1 MSIVRRQTQT
11 MVKRTWLLSGR
22 TRRLGRRCSCRGR
35 RYDTV
40 TQLGAVQP
48 SVRCERRGD
57 RVLSPIEHKA
67 DCLLPQRL
75 RPSRRRSR
83 HRAASPPGA
92 HPPCTCPSAC
102 GRRGPY
108 RRLITIP
115 RRLDGR
121 RSRSR
126 RRVLRSPF
134 LFERAGGGR
143 RCTLS
148 DRGPRR
154 RRRGERWTR
163 RRVDAPKL
171 LGRGARLSCVQT
183 SHEGQLSTS
192 LADWVC
198 SMQGI
203 VFHSGLPSPSS
214 RVPSSSSPSRA
225 PKSLGRAAVS

>member
-35 RYDTV
+35 RHDTV

-48 SVRCERRGD
+48 SARCERRGD
-57 RVLSPIEHKA
+57 RVLSPIEHTA

-134 LFERAGGGR
+134 LFKRAGGGR

-171 LGRGARLSCVQT
+171 LGRGCPACKLRTRANSRRLSLTGSAPCK
-183 SHEGQLSTS
+183 
-192 LADWVC
+192 A
-198 SMQGI
+198 
-203 VFHSGLPSPSS
+203 
-214 RVPSSSSPSRA
+214 SSSIQVCHPHPAVCPPRRPHLALPRA
-225 PKSLGRAAVS
+225 LVVPR